1 MNRHEAGQAPPD
13 TAAVA
18 AQLEHILGSE
28 TFASTPLLS
37 RFLKYVVEHGIR
49 ADPTP
54 LKEYTLG
61 VEVFDRGDDF
71 DPRADTIVRVNAR
84 RLRAR
89 LADYYRGEGRRD
101 PVVIEMPKGHYVAT
115 ARAATRQEIASADEA
130 TPKRRRED
138 RMSPAAGT
146 GATPP
151 VSLPAPR
158 TALVGREQMLAD
170 VRARLTSEPVRLLT
184 LTGTGGSGKTRL
196 ALEAAWQS
204 LDDFPGGIV
213 FVNLAATSDA
223 DALSRAVAQA
233 LGVRRADGGAL
244 DEAIAVHLRGTLRAP
259 MLLVLDNL
267 EQLGA
272 HTALVGTL
280 LDACASLRILATSRV
295 ALHIYGEHE
304 FPVEPLALPERDP
317 LPSLETLAQN
327 EAVRLF
333 LARAQA
339 ANPDFALDADNAA
352 ATAELCCRLD
362 GLPLAIE
369 LVAARA
375 RELGP
380 AAMLERFSGHL
391 DLPAHAARDLP
402 ARQRTLRRTVDWS
415 HALLDERQ
423 QVLLRRLA
431 VFAGGFT
438 AEAAEAVA
446 DCAGDLGLDIEAGLA
461 ALVDNN
467 LLYLAATEPEPR
479 YAKLV
484 TIRAYVL
491 ERLAASA
498 DEALVRRAHA
508 AYMLVLAEEG
518 LARLEDDRREAWLAR
533 CDREQDNFRTA
544 LDGLLQR
551 GEIDWALRI
560 GHALFAYWE
569 RREHLAEGH
578 RYLQAILAGCGPD
591 TAPELRAAVE
601 YQATIL
607 VAFHGDLEATAASYR
622 RLLDTHRQRGDRKG
636 EALALTSLAV
646 NVRNLG
652 DDAQARRYFEQAL
665 ALYRELGATAQI
677 AGTLSN
683 LAGVLAGDDPERAR
697 GLLREARALFLDV
710 GQPVSATWC
719 GNHLADVARAQ
730 GEYKQAD
737 RLYREAETGF
747 RQLGDQWGTGRS
759 LLDRGLLA
767 LERDRPG
774 QARTLFLEALQIF
787 CDLDHRRGVAQLL
800 DGCMR
805 LALHA
810 GDHAG
815 ALRLAGAAQALRR
828 TTHALAHRKQQ
839 LQLDQLLAQARA
851 GLEPKAAR
859 QHFEAG
865 LGMSY
870 QQAIAFA
877 LSLLQIDDPAP
888 SRTQ

>member
-1 MNRHEAGQAPPD
+1 MNRDDAEQAKPGAD
-13 TAAVA
+13 AVT
-18 AQLEHILGSE
+18 AQLVRILDSE
-28 TFASTPLLS
+28 AFASTPLLS

-71 DPRADTIVRVNAR
+71 DPRTDTIVRVNAR

-101 PVVIEMPKGHYVAT
+101 PVVIEMPKGHYVAK
-115 ARAATRQEIASADEA
+115 ARAATRQEIASANEA

-138 RMSPAAGT
+138 RMSPAAAT

-158 TALVGREQMLAD
+158 TTLVGRERMLAD
-170 VRARLTSEPVRLLT
+170 IRARLIDGAVRLLT

-204 LDDFPGGIV
+204 LDDFPGGVV
-213 FVNLAATSDA
+213 FVNLAAVADA
-223 DALSRAVAQA
+223 DALTRAVGQA

-244 DEAIAVHLRGTLRAP
+244 DEAIVAHLRSTVRAP

-267 EQLGA
+267 EQLAG
-272 HTALVGTL
+272 HTALLGAL

-295 ALHIYGEHE
+295 VLHIYGEHE

-317 LPSLETLAQN
+317 LPPLETLAQN

-339 ANPDFALDADNAA
+339 ANPDFALSADNAA

-380 AAMLERFSGHL
+380 SAMLERFSGHL
-391 DLPAHAARDLP
+391 DLPAHAAHDLP

-415 HALLDERQ
+415 HALLDERE

-484 TIRAYVL
+484 TIRAYAL
-491 ERLAASA
+491 ERLAASP

-518 LARLEDDRREAWLAR
+518 MAARDDERREAWLAR
-533 CDREQDNFRTA
+533 CDLEQDNFRAA

-551 GEIDWALRI
+551 GEIDWALRM

-569 RREHLAEGH
+569 QREHLAEGH
-578 RYLQAILAGCGPD
+578 RYLQVILAGCGPD
-591 TAPELRAAVE
+591 TAPALRAAVE

-607 VAFHGDLEATAASYR
+607 VAFRGDLEATAASYR
-622 RLLDTHRQRGDRKG
+622 RLLDTYRQRGDRTG

-646 NVRNLG
+646 TVRNLG

-665 ALYRELGATAQI
+665 ALYRELGATMQI

-697 GLLREARALFLDV
+697 SLLQESRALFLEA

-719 GNHLADVARAQ
+719 DNHLADVARAQ
-730 GEYKQAD
+730 GEDELAE

-747 RQLGDQWGTGRS
+747 RQLGDQWGVGRS

-767 LERDRPG
+767 VERDRPG

-787 CDLDHRRGVAQLL
+787 RDLDHRRGVAQLL

-828 TTHALAHRKQQ
+828 TVHALAHRKMQQ
-839 LQLDQLLAQARA
+839 QLDQLLAQARA
-851 GLEPKAAR
+851 GLDPETAR

-865 LGMSY
+865 LALDY
-870 QQAIAFA
+870 AQAIALA
-877 LSLLQIDDPAP
+877 HSLLRAD
-888 SRTQ
+888 